1 VNMELFDQYLPA
13 EGEQSEVRAGN
24 SGADSEAD
32 PISLQ
37 SMGHTDNV
45 LESARCAGL
54 YNSTCTWSIKQTQAD
69 LVFKLTGILVAL
81 VKLLLC

>member
-1 VNMELFDQYLPA
+1 MELFDQYLPA

-24 SGADSEAD
+24 SGADFEAE
-32 PISLQ
+32 PISLR

-54 YNSTCTWSIKQTQAD
+54 YNST
-69 LVFKLTGILVAL
+69 
-81 VKLLLC
+81 